1 MIPTDTQALFD
12 AIVIRHGGADNLTR
26 LDLEAI
32 AAVVK
37 MMSALRDASPP
48 EASKIAATVCELM
61 ERLPAPPERETL
73 DPASG
78 IDAQADLKAKFA
90 QLEVEHATLKAEHS
104 TLLRLHLAHMDD
116 PVKAADPNIAILK
129 ATLENREQQIAVLDK
144 LVADLDAKLATMETP
159 Q

>member
-26 LDLEAI
+26 LDLEAV
-32 AAVVK
+32 AAIVK
-37 MMSALRDASPP
+37 MMTELRNASAADVPR
-48 EASKIAATVCELM
+48 IATGIVELM
-61 ERLPAPPERETL
+61 ERLPAPPEKQMV
-73 DPASG
+73 DPS
-78 IDAQADLKAKFA
+78 IDLQAELKAKFA